1 MERVAAATARGRGWG
16 EGRHFPIV
24 LGCAVVVSFIDAASN
39 LTPLGGYFNTVL
51 QNWCLAGMVVGG
63 AMLADFDSYFERHAC
78 TALLAGVIAFIGC
91 FSGCF
96 MLQGDAQQWLPL
108 CYLVLGVAM
117 VVVKFIAVALV
128 ARFRSVPLLAPC
140 IAWSQVAKIY
150 LVWLFGAIDSSFQWI
165 YLGSIAAALLG
176 GAICVA
182 RATDFPEKNSPK
194 MTSRYEASM
203 GYLVTQALFI
213 VAILATLRVLKLPD
227 VQVGA
232 AYLYGGPSLLLF
244 LFLPLV
250 ACRLFREEN
259 EESAGMGLRSALL
272 VMLAGLL
279 VMVLKGSGTSL
290 LSTEGMGVLALW
302 LEGFGHVAFW
312 TSVALL
318 GWRMRGK
325 VLRFS
330 GLFIAIWAV
339 FVLLWRIVFGE
350 MGEVATLIIAGIV
363 YLYMVFATRMFPS
376 LFRKPLAKRTLVDD
390 EHLLSLACRH
400 GLSEREEEVFL
411 LLAQGR
417 SRRFICEELY
427 ISDGTAKSYISRI
440 YKKFKVSSKQELL
453 AAVFDGDSDSSR

>member
-1 MERVAAATARGRGWG
+1 
-16 EGRHFPIV
+16 
-24 LGCAVVVSFIDAASN
+24 
-39 LTPLGGYFNTVL
+39 
-51 QNWCLAGMVVGG
+51 
-63 AMLADFDSYFERHAC
+63 
-78 TALLAGVIAFIGC
+78 
-91 FSGCF
+91 
-96 MLQGDAQQWLPL
+96 
-108 CYLVLGVAM
+108 
-117 VVVKFIAVALV
+117 
-128 ARFRSVPLLAPC
+128 
-140 IAWSQVAKIY
+140 
-150 LVWLFGAIDSSFQWI
+150 
-165 YLGSIAAALLG
+165 
-176 GAICVA
+176 
-182 RATDFPEKNSPK
+182 
-194 MTSRYEASM
+194 
-203 GYLVTQALFI
+203 
-213 VAILATLRVLKLPD
+213 
-227 VQVGA
+227 
-232 AYLYGGPSLLLF
+232 
-244 LFLPLV
+244 
-250 ACRLFREEN
+250 
-259 EESAGMGLRSALL
+259 MGLRSALL

-325 VLRFS
+325 ILRFS

-350 MGEVATLIIAGIV
+350 MSEVVTLIIVGIV

-376 LFRKPLAKRTLVDD
+376 LFKKPLEKRTLVDD
-390 EHLLSLACRH
+390 EHLSALARRH